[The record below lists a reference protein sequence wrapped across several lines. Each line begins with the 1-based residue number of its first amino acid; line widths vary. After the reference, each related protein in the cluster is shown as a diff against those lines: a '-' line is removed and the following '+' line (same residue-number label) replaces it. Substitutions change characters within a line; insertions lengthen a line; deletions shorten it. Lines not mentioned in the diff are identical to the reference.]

1 MRLIRIWNLLNSCS
15 QPMMEIEILISVNT
29 EPILWAFTMFICQ
42 FAVPLS
48 LLFFFKKKKY

>member
-1 MRLIRIWNLLNSCS
+1 MALIRIHNLLNSCS
-15 QPMMEIEILISVNT
+15 QPMMGTEMLVSVNT

-48 LLFFFKKKKY
+48 SLTY

>member
-48 LLFFFKKKKY
+48 LLFF